1 MSRAP
6 VVLLLLALAA
16 CGGNS
21 DVPAAPDAAPDASF
35 GCYSDE
41 GGTDMGL
48 TLGHFDG
55 ETFTELADGDDTLL
69 VLGAQGFYMLQLE
82 PRAGMSVDGDS
93 VCLQCQLDVSAS
105 EAGYPGD
112 MQVLEPYFDQVEAN
126 TFGTIILVIL
136 GSATEPEP
144 YADSRVDISL
154 SCQGH
159 GYSGVVERQDIKLT
173 IPPDAE

>member
-21 DVPAAPDAAPDASF
+21 EVTAVDAAPDASF

-55 ETFTELADGDDTLL
+55 ETFVELADGDDSIL
-69 VLGAQGFYMLQLE
+69 VLGAQGFYMLQVE
-82 PRAGMSVDGDS
+82 PRAGMAVDGES
-93 VCLQCQLDVSAS
+93 VCLQCQLDVSAA

-112 MQVLEPYFDQVEAN
+112 MQVLEPYFDQVEPG
-126 TFGTIILVIL
+126 TFGTTILVIV
-136 GSATEPEP
+136 GSRTQPEP
-144 YADSRVDISL
+144 YADQRVDVSL

-159 GYSGVVERQDIKLT
+159 GYAGTVTRQDIKLT